1 VVTNFAEAI
10 RTEFLKAR
18 RSRMPLFTA
27 LGFSLA
33 PIMGGF
39 FMIILKDP
47 QFARNI
53 GLLRTKAELVS
64 GTADW
69 PSYFSLLSQATAVGG
84 ILVFALIASW
94 VFGREFA
101 DRTAKD
107 LLALPT
113 PRSSIIAAKFI
124 LVGVWCGFLAVLIY
138 ILGLVIGMIVVLPQW
153 SQPVLV
159 HGSVTLAITALL
171 TIFLVSPVAFVA
183 SAGRGYLPPMG
194 FAILI
199 LVLAQVLGA
208 AGWGP
213 LFPWSVPALYAG
225 LGNNAATTLD
235 AASYSIVALTSF
247 AGLIATFFWWQYADQ
262 SQ

>member
-1 VVTNFAEAI
+1 MVSNFAEAL

-18 RSRMPLFTA
+18 RSRVPLFTA

-47 QFARNI
+47 QFARNV
-53 GLLRTKAELVS
+53 GLLRTKADLIS

-69 PSYFSLLSQATAVGG
+69 PTYFGLLSQATAVGG

-94 VFGREFA
+94 VFGREFG

-107 LLALPT
+107 FLALPT
-113 PRSSIIAAKFI
+113 PRSSIIAAKFVV
-124 LVGVWCGFLAVLIY
+124 VGVWCGLLAFVIYVLGIA
-138 ILGLVIGMIVVLPQW
+138 IGAVIVLPQW
-153 SQPVLV
+153 SLQ
-159 HGSVTLAITALL
+159 LAVDRSTALAVTALL
-171 TIFLVSPVAFVA
+171 TILLMTPVAFVA

-194 FAILI
+194 FAILV

-213 LFPWSVPALYAG
+213 LFPWSVPALFAG
-225 LGNNAATTLD
+225 LGEHQSAGLD
-235 AASYSIVALTSF
+235 VVSYIIVGLTSF
-247 AGLIATFFWWQYADQ
+247 AGLIATFLWWQLADHTQ
-262 SQ
+262 